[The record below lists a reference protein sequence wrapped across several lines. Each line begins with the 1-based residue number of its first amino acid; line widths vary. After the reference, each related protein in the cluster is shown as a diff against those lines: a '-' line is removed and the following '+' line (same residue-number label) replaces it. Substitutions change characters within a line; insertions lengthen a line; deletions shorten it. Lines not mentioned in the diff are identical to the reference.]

1 MTPCPR
7 HLQLA
12 PVCPGLR
19 PLRSGS
25 SLRVPASSLPAA
37 SRFFLSPSG
46 SADWVAESGALHY
59 RALLSAQTVVGE
71 PPHPTPRSRRGS
83 CGPPSSALTKKCLPA
98 GPADPP
104 KWAPRTPTW
113 GPRGAPKRGSRG
125 AQNRGFRGSRGG
137 PGGTPPTPPKMPKKW
152 HFFGACG
159 ARTRGGGGAPPT
171 TLILLRNQCAAR
183 VETRDPVPPPAR
195 PPSRPPRAP
204 PRPRPPPSREPPR
217 APFAAPVPKGETTL
231 ASPCGSSGAAP
242 RGVAWPGSAFR
253 REPPCL
259 RPAVGRP
266 PPMLPPIACS
276 CGVAP

>member
-1 MTPCPR
+1 MWGDALRALSSAVMTPCPR

-171 TLILLRNQCAAR
+171 TLILLRNQ
-183 VETRDPVPPPAR
+183 R
-195 PPSRPPRAP
+195 PRTQPPRAP
-204 PRPRPPPSREPPR
+204 APASRQPPSAPPGPARRRPASPR
-217 APFAAPVPKGETTL
+217 A
-231 ASPCGSSGAAP
+231 
-242 RGVAWPGSAFR
+242 R
-253 REPPCL
+253 RL
-259 RPAVGRP
+259 RPLSP
-266 PPMLPPIACS
+266 KEKPL
-276 CGVAP
+276 